1 MSEKKKIFIKPA
13 SSRPS
18 EEKKA
23 RPAPSKGP
31 AVAEHKSD
39 FAFGKENYKL
49 LLIGLGLIVLG
60 FLLMIGGGSKDPKV
74 FSYSLFDFQRITLA
88 PVLVLAGYVVEIFA
102 IMKKPKD

>member
-1 MSEKKKIFIKPA
+1 MSEKKKIFIKPV
-13 SSRPS
+13 SSRPA
-18 EEKKA
+18 EEKKL
-23 RPAPSKGP
+23 RITVKGP
-31 AVAEHKSD
+31 AIAANKSD

-74 FSYSLFDFQRITLA
+74 FSYALYDFQRLTLA
-88 PVLVLAGYVVEIFA
+88 PILVLGGYVVEIFA